1 MKNNYFIRIAA
12 LFCLM
17 QQVLVGPMAYA
28 QAGFTAYDIAA
39 KADNYY
45 PASVSASQLFR
56 KPAEDIDFATG
67 QATIR
72 IPIYEIHT
80 ADFTLPIS
88 IYYTTGGIKVNQL
101 NGSVALGWQLDAE
114 PMITRNTRGKPDE
127 VSTLLQGSLIKE
139 DSENY
144 RRLVGKG
151 ETDPMQD
158 IFIIVC

>member
-1 MKNNYFIRIAA
+1 MHKRALRHTILLLKLIIIIRLLCLPLNYSGNRQRI
-12 LFCLM
+12 LISLPDR
-17 QQVLVGPMAYA
+17 L
-28 QAGFTAYDIAA
+28 
-39 KADNYY
+39 
-45 PASVSASQLFR
+45 
-56 KPAEDIDFATG
+56 
-67 QATIR
+67 TIR